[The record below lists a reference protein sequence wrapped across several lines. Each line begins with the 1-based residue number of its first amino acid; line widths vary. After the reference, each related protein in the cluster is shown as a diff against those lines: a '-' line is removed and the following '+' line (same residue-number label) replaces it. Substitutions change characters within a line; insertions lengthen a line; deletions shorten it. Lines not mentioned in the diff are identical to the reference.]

1 MMKLL
6 NLFFMVLLI
15 GCQLAVANA
24 NQTSSSDV
32 IHQDAQ
38 QSQYSPITLTEA
50 TNLTTEGY
58 VWQLSHSF
66 LDLQEVKLLNPH
78 PTLDVL
84 NQRAIQ
90 IAKEHIK
97 AQSDTKSD
105 ETLKNVG
112 KNTQIHIRFVT
123 FNDLTDKNHRLI
135 RDTIGDSGC
144 SSNIPIAGTFILI
157 ISVNERGR
165 ATADIRDMDRSPAK
179 SCLLGKIR
187 RKNYMIYNV
196 DGVPERYIMF
206 LPVTIHGF

>member
-1 MMKLL
+1 MKLL

-24 NQTSSSDV
+24 NQTSSSRV
-32 IHQDAQ
+32 HQDAQ

-90 IAKEHIK
+90 IAKEHIEAK
-97 AQSDTKSD
+97 FDTKSD
-105 ETLKNVG
+105 EILKNVG
-112 KNTQIHIRFVT
+112 KNTQIHIRFAT
-123 FNDLTDKNHRLI
+123 FNDLINKNYRLI
-135 RDTIGDSGC
+135 RDVIRTSDCLG
-144 SSNIPIAGTFILI
+144 NTFITGEVELV

-165 ATADIRDMDRSPAK
+165 ATADIRDMDQSPAK

-196 DGVPERYIMF
+196 DGVPTTYSMYV
-206 LPVTIHGF
+206 PVTIHVL

>member
-1 MMKLL
+1 MKLL
-6 NLFFMVLLI
+6 TLFFMVLLM
-15 GCQLAVANA
+15 GCQSAAVNA
-24 NQTSSSDV
+24 NQTGSSK
-32 IHQDAQ
+32 HQDTH
-38 QSQYSPITLTEA
+38 QSQPSLITLTEA
-50 TNLTTEGY
+50 TNLATEGY
-58 VWQLSHSF
+58 VWTLSHSF

-157 ISVNERGR
+157 ISVNEQGR
-165 ATADIRDMDRSPAK
+165 DIANHFRDMDNSPAK
-179 SCLLGKIR
+179 SCLLRKIR

-196 DGVPERYIMF
+196 DGVPERYTMF